1 MITVPKPR
9 FAKTNVPDGESLED
23 YRDAIYFVQTHVLE
37 DAIDRVSRRNR
48 DSVVGLYDIVHF
60 IWSIRM
66 WARTPRYPTHFLG
79 FFPCCHNGN

>member
-37 DAIDRVSRRNR
+37 DAIDRVSRLNR
-48 DSVVGLYDIVHF
+48 YAVVGPYDIVHTYVG
-60 IWSIRM
+60 SNS
-66 WARTPRYPTHFLG
+66 AVSDAFLR
-79 FFPCCHNGN
+79 FFPCFYNGN